1 MNFNATLFGQLLA
14 FLFFVW
20 FFMKYVWP
28 PMLAALEEREKE
40 IADGLD
46 AASKGRRELGEAETK
61 RAEIME
67 AAKKDA
73 AEILSQANLR
83 ANQVVEDAKEK
94 AQEEA
99 DRIKVSAEKDVIQ
112 SMNKAREGLRSE
124 VAVLAVAGAEKL
136 LKAEINKESN
146 SALID
151 EIANEL

>member
-20 FFMKYVWP
+20 FCMKYVWP

-46 AASKGRRELGEAETK
+46 AASKGKRELGEAETK
-61 RAEIME
+61 KAEIME

-83 ANQVVEDAKEK
+83 ANQVVEDAKERRK
-94 AQEEA
+94 
-99 DRIKVSAEKDVIQ
+99 K
-112 SMNKAREGLRSE
+112 
-124 VAVLAVAGAEKL
+124 KL
-136 LKAEINKESN
+136 IELKSRLKKMSYRA
-146 SALID
+146 
-151 EIANEL
+151 

>member
-20 FFMKYVWP
+20 FCMKYVWP

-46 AASKGRRELGEAETK
+46 AASKGKRELGEAETK
-61 RAEIME
+61 KAEIME

-99 DRIKVSAEKDVIQ
+99 DRIRISAEKDVIQ

-124 VAVLAVAGAEKL
+124 VAILAVAGAEKL